1 MSATEFS
8 VDLRDIRFVINEQLR
23 LADALGGVE
32 EYEMFDTDMIDT
44 MLAEAERLST
54 ELFAPLNKI
63 GDEQGCTF
71 DGKGNVTTPE
81 GFKLAWQGLVD
92 AGWMAA
98 GAPEMAGGMPM
109 PHAMTVAAHEM
120 FTGANTSFST
130 YPGLA
135 RGAGR
140 VLDGFAPQW
149 LKEISVERMFNGE
162 WGGTMCLTESGAGTS
177 VGDNRTKAVPTDED
191 GTYRL
196 EGEKIFITAGD
207 QDLTENI
214 IHLVLARAPGAPEG
228 IKGLSIFAVPKFM
241 FDAQGAL
248 GERNGIF
255 VCGIEEKMGLHGSVT
270 TTLALGGATPCTGWL
285 LGNEGDGIK
294 IMFHLMNEARIGVG
308 VQGLSGASAAYNL
321 ALAYCKE
328 RIQGV
333 DIDQIRDAEAP
344 RIAIVNHPDVRRM
357 LMWCRVHVET
367 MRSFLCGTAMRI
379 DKAERVLEGDDAELQ
394 LAIAGLLTP
403 ICKAHCTDLAFDITA
418 IALQCYGGYGYTKEY
433 PVEQYVRDTK
443 IASIYE
449 GTNGVQAM
457 DLLGRKMRSKGGM
470 VFMAWMAETSAVL
483 DQAKLTGK
491 LDEVVGAME
500 SARDALAG
508 CAMHLG
514 GLGMAGNTKGAML
527 QATPFLNM
535 FGHVVLGREAV
546 EQARIA
552 VEKLESDLSDSERTY
567 YKGKILN
574 ARFYASNV
582 LPMVAAIGAGITSGD
597 ESCMD
602 EALFGA

>member
-1 MSATEFS
+1 MSATDFS
-8 VDLRDIRFVINEQLR
+8 VDLQDILFVIHEQLKTSETM
-23 LADALGGVE
+23 GQIE
-32 EYEMFDTDMIDT
+32 KFEMFDKDMVDA
-44 MLAEAERLST
+44 MLSEAERLAT
-54 ELFAPLNKI
+54 DLFAPLNKV
-63 GDEQGCTF
+63 GDVEGCQF
-71 DGKGNVTTPE
+71 DGEGNVTTPP
-81 GFKLAWQGLVD
+81 GFKDAWQGLVD
-92 AGWMAA
+92 GGWMAA
-98 GAPEMAGGMPM
+98 GAPDRAEGMPM
-109 PHAMTVAAHEM
+109 PHAVTVAAHEM
-120 FTGANTSFST
+120 FTGANVSFST

-135 RGAGR
+135 RGVGR
-140 VLDGFAPQW
+140 VMDGFAAEW
-149 LKEISVERMFNGE
+149 LKDVTVPRLFNGE

-177 VGDNRTKAVPTDED
+177 VGDNRTKAEPTGED
-191 GTYRL
+191 DKYLLT
-196 EGEKIFITAGD
+196 GEKIFITAGD
-207 QDLTENI
+207 QDITDNI

-228 IKGLSIFAVPKFM
+228 IKGLSIFAVPKFN
-241 FDAQGAL
+241 FDAQGTL

-255 VCGIEEKMGLHGSVT
+255 VRGIEEKMGLHGSVT
-270 TTLALGGATPCTGWL
+270 TTLELGGDTPCYGWL
-285 LGNEGDGIK
+285 LGQEGDGIK

-333 DIDQIRDAEAP
+333 DIDNIRDASAP

-367 MRSFLCGTAMRI
+367 MRAFLFGTAMRV
-379 DKAERVLEGDDAELQ
+379 DRAENLLEGEDAELQ
-394 LAIAGLLTP
+394 MAIAELMTP
-403 ICKAHCTDLAFDITA
+403 ICKAHCTDVAFEVTRV
-418 IALQCYGGYGYTKEY
+418 ALQCYGGYGYTKEY

-470 VFMAWMAETSAVL
+470 IFMAWMAETSQVL
-483 DQAKLTGK
+483 DQAKETGK
-491 LDEVVGAME
+491 LNDVVSAME
-500 SARDALAG
+500 KARDELAS

-514 GLGMAGNTKGAML
+514 GLGMAGDAKGAML

-552 VEKLESDLSDSERTY
+552 VEKLEGDLSDTEKTF

-574 ARFYASNV
+574 AQFYAHNV
-582 LPMVAAIGAGITSGD
+582 LPTVAALGAGITSGD
-597 ESCMD
+597 NSCMD
-602 EALFGA
+602 EILFQV